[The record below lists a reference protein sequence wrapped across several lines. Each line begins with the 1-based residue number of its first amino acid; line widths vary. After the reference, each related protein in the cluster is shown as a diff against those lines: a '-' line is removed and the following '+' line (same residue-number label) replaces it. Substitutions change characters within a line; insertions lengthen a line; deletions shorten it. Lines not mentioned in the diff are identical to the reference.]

1 MKKIISLN
9 SLKSYILNHKSKII
23 VLVTGCFDILH
34 FTHKDF
40 LKTAK
45 QQGDLLIVGLESDK
59 RVKKLKGDNRP
70 INTLKTRSK
79 NLAQLKWV
87 DFIFPLPQNFAKEKD
102 HLKLVQLIKPNI
114 LAISEHDK
122 YLNQKKKLIYQIGS
136 QLYIFP
142 YNPKYSTTT
151 LLTNQPLAD

>member
-9 SLKSYILNHKSKII
+9 SLKSYIINHKSKII
-23 VLVTGCFDILH
+23 VLATGCFDILH
-34 FTHKDF
+34 FAHKDF

-70 INTLKTRSK
+70 INTLKTRSE

-87 DFIFPLPQNFAKEKD
+87 DFIFSLPQNFNQPNH
-102 HLKLVQLIKPNI
+102 HLKLLQLIKPNI
-114 LAISEHDK
+114 LAISENDK
-122 YLNQKKKLIYQIGS
+122 YLNQKKKIINQIGK

-142 YNPKYSTTT
+142 YNSKYSTTT
-151 LLTNQPLAD
+151 LLTKSPSCF